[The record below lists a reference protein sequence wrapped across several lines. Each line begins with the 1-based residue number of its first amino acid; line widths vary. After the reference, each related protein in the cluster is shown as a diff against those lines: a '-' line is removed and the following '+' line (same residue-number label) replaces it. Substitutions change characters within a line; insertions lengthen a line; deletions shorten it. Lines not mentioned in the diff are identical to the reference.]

1 VRGYGFQEVSK
12 MIVPILIFLISFIS
26 TLLAMP
32 WLIRYLRRINLL
44 VKDQN
49 KKDKPLIPISGGLV
63 VMGGIF
69 LGLMTYIC
77 IRTFVFNDTNLLL
90 YFFAAISTI
99 LLISVFGFIDDSI
112 IKKSKEA
119 SAGLKQWQKPLLTLI
134 AAIPLVAIKA
144 GTTTL
149 SIPLIG
155 SINFGLIYPLILV
168 PLMVIF
174 FSNAVNLLAGFN
186 GLEAGLGLIYIGM
199 LGLYAYVNGSY
210 VAAIIALTTFA
221 SLLAFIKFNW
231 YPSKIFPGDSLTYLL
246 GAVLACIA
254 ILGNMEKAVLIVSI
268 PFFIEFIL
276 KATSGFKAQSFG
288 YWKDGKIHSLYENK
302 IYSLTH
308 LFSRTGKFTE
318 KQIVIFLMF
327 IELIFALLIWVI

>member
-1 VRGYGFQEVSK
+1 
-12 MIVPILIFLISFIS
+12 MWVPILIFIISFFS

-32 WLIRYLRRINLL
+32 WMIRYLKRVNLV

-49 KKDKPLIPISGGLV
+49 KKDRPLIPISGGLA

-90 YFFAAISTI
+90 YFFAAMTSI
-99 LLISVFGFIDDSI
+99 LLISVVGFIDDSI
-112 IKKSKEA
+112 IKRNKDA

-144 GTTTL
+144 GVTSLT
-149 SIPLIG
+149 IPLIG
-155 SINFGLIYPLILV
+155 NVNFGLLYPLVIV
-168 PLMVIF
+168 PIAVIF
-174 FSNAVNLLAGFN
+174 LSNAVNLLAGFN
-186 GLEAGLGLIYIGM
+186 GLEAGLGIIYTGM
-199 LGLYAYVNGSY
+199 LGLYAFTHGSY
-210 VAAIIALTTFA
+210 VASIIALTTFA
-221 SLLAFIKFNW
+221 ALLAFIKFNW
-231 YPSKIFPGDSLTYLL
+231 TPAKVFPGDSLTYLL

-268 PFFIEFIL
+268 PFLIEFIL
-276 KATSGFKAQSFG
+276 KATSRFKAQSFG
-288 YWKDGKIHSLYENK
+288 YWKDGKICSLHGNK

-308 LFSRTGKFTE
+308 LFTRTGKFTE
-318 KQIVIFLMF
+318 KQIVVFLML
-327 IELIFALLIWVI
+327 IELIFALLIWII